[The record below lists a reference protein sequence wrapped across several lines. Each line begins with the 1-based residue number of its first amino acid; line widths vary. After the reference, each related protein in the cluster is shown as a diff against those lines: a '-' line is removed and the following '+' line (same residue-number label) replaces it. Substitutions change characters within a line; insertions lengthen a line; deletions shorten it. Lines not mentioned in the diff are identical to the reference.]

1 MGYGQLPYTLSRD
14 ASRLGGEGQRGEA
27 RRSFT
32 RSLRVP
38 RGPDSPYVFIERI
51 YPAAAKNAGIGV
63 SGGSAEGRED
73 TREEKAPMGE
83 RERERERMYW
93 RSRDRGDKRWRKVFR
108 FVWTERR
115 AHLSTGVTNR
125 A

>member
-51 YPAAAKNAGIGV
+51 YPAAAKKRGDRCERRLGGREGGY
-63 SGGSAEGRED
+63 SGGESSDG
-73 TREEKAPMGE
+73 
-83 RERERERMYW
+83 
-93 RSRDRGDKRWRKVFR
+93 
-108 FVWTERR
+108 
-115 AHLSTGVTNR
+115 
-125 A
+125 